1 MNDIFAEYS
10 RRATAC
16 YNGAWAWRAM
26 VALGLV
32 SWCIQPAHAQFREL
46 VERLPK
52 SANSVLLLNVTKAV
66 NSPMG
71 VREGWKKKIEKSF
84 EAGLIRVPPL
94 ATNYVI
100 ASQLDLEFMEPIWTA
115 AVVDLSE
122 AVSLPKIAERRR
134 GTADSIDGLA
144 AVALPNDT
152 YLVRFALTT
161 VGAMQ
166 PANRQAVTRWIHETQ
181 AGSKAELSS
190 YLKAA
195 AGYSDDAATDI
206 IMAIDLDGALSWAR
220 AGKFLIRHKELLKQ
234 TDDERKD
241 AATVLSDVQGV
252 RLGIRLSDRP
262 FGKLTVDF
270 RTSPAA
276 LESVA
281 KPLFLQAIADAG
293 MKIDDLDDWK
303 LEIGAQTISLS
314 GNLTTSGLRRALAV
328 IESPTTSESTT
339 ADTSSQSSPE
349 NLLSAEAKAS
359 QDHYRT
365 VVGMF
370 DDLKKDMGSVANL
383 ASTQTYFDKYAKR
396 IERLPILNVD
406 PDLLNY
412 SAFVASS
419 MRAASGAVRNMGI
432 QSGVRQA
439 QINSSNTGAAYADYS
454 SGRYGVYGGY
464 GTDRTAQAKGIETER
479 RVVRAEE
486 KGNAATNIQQ
496 IRAEVVAATADVRRK
511 MTQKYKVEF

>member
-1 MNDIFAEYS
+1 MPEFQARPILRIICRQT
-10 RRATAC
+10 RRWVWHITMAS
-16 YNGAWAWRAM
+16 GL
-26 VALGLV
+26 ALLV
-32 SWCIQPAHAQFREL
+32 VQPASAQFRDL
-46 VERLPK
+46 VTKLPK
-52 SANSVLLLNVTKAV
+52 SANSIVLLNISKAV

-71 VREGWKKKIEKSF
+71 VREGWKKKIDKSF
-84 EAGLIRVPPL
+84 EAGLIRVPPQ
-94 ATNYVI
+94 ATKYVI
-100 ASQLDLEFMEPIWTA
+100 ASQLDLEFMEPIWSA
-115 AVVDLSE
+115 AVVELSE

-134 GTADSIDGLA
+134 GTVDSIDGLA

-166 PANRQAVTRWIHETQ
+166 PANRQAVTRWIREAQ
-181 AGSKAELSS
+181 ADNKAELSP

-206 IMAIDLDGALSWAR
+206 IMAIDLDGALSWER
-220 AGKFLIRHKELLKQ
+220 AAKFLHRHKELLQQ
-234 TDDERKD
+234 TDDERKN
-241 AATVLSDVQGV
+241 AATLLSDVQGV

-270 RTSPAA
+270 RTSPTA

-281 KPLFLQAIADAG
+281 KPLILQAIADAG

-303 LEIGAQTISLS
+303 LEIGAKTISLS

-328 IESPTTSESTT
+328 IESPTTSESAGEDTT
-339 ADTSSQSSPE
+339 SQSSPE
-349 NLLSAEAKAS
+349 MLLSAEAKAS

-419 MRAASGAVRNMGI
+419 LRAASGAVRNMGI

-439 QINSSNTGAAYADYS
+439 QINSSNTDADYS
-454 SGRYGVYGGY
+454 SGRYGMYGGY

-511 MTQKYKVEF
+511 MTQKYQVEF